1 MKFKALL
8 LGTAATF
15 AFAGGNAVAA
25 DLSVAEPVDY
35 VRVCDAFGS
44 GFWYIP
50 QTDVC
55 VAIGS
60 RVRLGAT
67 FDDGVGKDSED
78 DDWVWETKADANL
91 TMSKM
96 TDYGPLTTYISFDS
110 GHQNGSGA
118 SNWVLDEAYFS
129 FGPATIGYTGSVS
142 NASIGYTDSDFKLIK
157 ADANTI
163 NLAFAVDGIGLFLG
177 IENPQ
182 DRWGSSNAASVPDIS
197 LAIEAEVGSVALFG
211 SALIAAEACN
221 NDSAFAVAG
230 TAETSFDMVDLQV
243 GGMFGSSECGPSGGN
258 GFGVQDGWAAGG
270 SARVNWTDTFQTA
283 GSVWWAEPDGGAD
296 SWGGAATLFFQPTD
310 GMEIFIDAGFDE
322 DGLGAIG
329 AEVAV
334 QLN

>member
-60 RVRLGAT
+60 RVRLGLT
-67 FDDGVGKDSED
+67 FEEDGGKNERGWD
-78 DDWVWETKADANL
+78 WETKADANL

-96 TDYGPLTTYISFDS
+96 TDYGPLTTYVSFDS
-110 GHQNGSGA
+110 GHGSGSGA
-118 SNWVLDEAYFS
+118 SDWELDEAYFS

-142 NASIGYTDSDFKLIK
+142 NASIGYTDSDLKLI
-157 ADANTI
+157 DANANLI

-177 IENPQ
+177 IESPQ
-182 DRWGSSNAASVPDIS
+182 DRWGSSNSSEVPDIS
-197 LAIEAEVGSVALFG
+197 LAIEAEAGSVALFG
-211 SALIAAEACN
+211 SALIAAEACG
-221 NDSAFAVAG
+221 DSAFAVAG
-230 TAETSFDMVDLQV
+230 TAETSFDMVDLQI
-243 GGMFGSSECGPSGGN
+243 GGMFGSSDCGPSGGN
-258 GFGVQDGWAAGG
+258 GFATQDGWAAGG
-270 SARVNWTDTFQTA
+270 SAQVNWTDTFQTA
-283 GSVWWAEPDGGAD
+283 GSIWWTEPDGGTD
-296 SWGGAATLFFQPTD
+296 SWGGAATLYFQPTD